1 MENVKSFAVIGLG
14 RFGTS
19 VARVLTELGNEVL
32 AIDKDPE
39 VVKEIASIVTYAVE
53 ADVMDETAL
62 RELGLSNMDAVVVSI
77 GSDLQASIMA
87 TLLSKELGVNRV
99 VAKALTELH
108 GKVLKKVGADRIIYP
123 ERDMGSRVAH
133 NLTSRNILDYIELS
147 PEFSILE
154 VEALQSWV
162 GKDLKGLRL
171 RNKYGV
177 NVIAIKRGTHV
188 NISPISEDKIES
200 GDIVIIIGSTEDVK
214 KIEVRVGE

>member
-1 MENVKSFAVIGLG
+1 MKSFAVIGLG
-14 RFGTS
+14 RFGTAVS
-19 VARVLTELGNEVL
+19 KVLSELGNEVL

-39 VVKEIASIVTYAVE
+39 VIREVSSIVTYAVE
-53 ADVMDETAL
+53 ADVMDETVL
-62 RELGLSNMDAVVVSI
+62 RDLGIGNIDAVVVSI

-87 TLLSKELGVNRV
+87 TLVAKELGVKRI
-99 VAKALTELH
+99 VAKAQTELH
-108 GKVLKKVGADRIIYP
+108 GKVLKKIGADRLIFP

-133 NLTSRNILDYIELS
+133 NLTSRNILDYIEIS

-154 VEALQSWV
+154 IEALKTWV

-177 NVIAIKRGTHV
+177 NVIAIKRGEKV
-188 NISPISEDKIES
+188 NVSPSSEDEIKT

-214 KIEVRVGE
+214 KIEMRVGE